1 MLKLINTITDILFK
15 QYWENINDKTSSVNQ
30 DR

>member
-1 MLKLINTITDILFK
+1 MFKLINTITDILFK
-15 QYWENINDKTSSVNQ
+15 QYWSNINDKTSAVNQ